1 MDLQNV
7 TILSVISVIV
17 QIYCAVHAFRRKQWI
32 WAILSLIFI
41 FSAVFYLILY
51 VIPEL
56 RGGGGRGR
64 VSGNFT
70 KKIVPQ
76 ESTKDIFKTLNPEKE
91 LERLLKLVEESDTVE
106 NKRNVADQ
114 YMRMGK
120 YKEAY
125 EFYKSCLNGIFKDD
139 AYLLLDAAKASFGAE
154 MYNESLNHI
163 KVIKETTNEFTNKS
177 YILLEAKNLLALDKK
192 DEAFKTLVNTY
203 HEINGEEAKLIYAKL
218 LCERE
223 EVEKGLSLAKEIVD
237 YIQIATPLYKR
248 EQGIWANEAKKL
260 LNDYQNSSTSKLN

>member
-17 QIYCAVHAFRRKQWI
+17 QIYCAIHAFKRKQWI

-56 RGGGGRGR
+56 RGGGRAT
-64 VSGNFT
+64 SGNFN
-70 KKIVPQ
+70 KKIVPH
-76 ESTKDIFKTLNPEKE
+76 ENKKDIFKTLNPEKE

-114 YMRMGK
+114 YMRMEK

-139 AYLLLDAAKASFGAE
+139 AYLLLDAAKASFGAS
-154 MYNESLNHI
+154 MYNESLSHI
-163 KVIKETTNEFTNKS
+163 GVIKQTTNEFTNKS
-177 YILLEAKNLLALDKK
+177 YILLEAKNLLALEKK
-192 DEAFKTLVNTY
+192 DEAFKILANTY

-248 EQGIWANEAKKL
+248 EQGIWANEAKNL
-260 LNDYQNSSTSKLN
+260 LNDYQNRTTSKVN